1 MRRFAAF
8 AAVMAVM
15 AVRVGCDRVSRRSMA
30 ATLLGIA
37 LLLLPAQALARGD
50 WNDAGIDWRTYEE
63 ALVEAKKSGKPIC
76 LVFYTDWCGHCTNYS
91 RVFHDARVIEKAKA
105 FVMVRVND
113 EKDENRE
120 LSGEYAPDGQYI
132 PRTYFLSKDG
142 ALDPGIHAP
151 RAKHMYFY
159 SEHKPESLLAGMDA
173 ALAKHQ

>member
-15 AVRVGCDRVSRRSMA
+15 VGCDRVSRRSMA
-30 ATLLGIA
+30 GALLGIA
-37 LLLLPAQALARGD
+37 LLLLPAQALAGGD

-63 ALVEAKKSGKPIC
+63 ALAEAKESGKPIC

-91 RVFHDARVIEKAKA
+91 RVFHDAKVIEKAKA
-105 FVMVRVND
+105 FVMVRVDND
-113 EKDENRE
+113 KNRE
-120 LSGEYAPDGQYI
+120 LSGKYAPDGQYI

-151 RAKHMYFY
+151 RAKSMYFY